1 MNDLL
6 YVCSPYRG
14 DTKRNKEYARKLTR
28 AAINN
33 GFVPVTVHLYL
44 TEVTDD
50 QNPEE
55 RSRGMAADIWWTAG
69 KKPQEDKTMNEA
81 QRMAEV
87 EKFKNYFSYIN
98 RPGADKLLAW
108 LEEAGFFTAP
118 ASTKYHGAYAG
129 GLVEHTN
136 HVYRRLVRLA
146 DEEDK
151 RQGRT
156 YPEYTVDTIAV
167 AALLHDVCKVDA
179 YKVEKK
185 NQKQKDGSW
194 KEVEV
199 YGYTNSLPLGHGEK
213 SIIQIMRYMQLT
225 EEEMLAIRWHMGA
238 FDSAVKGGSYDM
250 NNAFAGSRLAAML
263 HIADM
268 MATHLDER
276 TNANE

>member
-1 MNDLL
+1 MHGWKKQDF
-6 YVCSPYRG
+6 SQPRQ
-14 DTKRNKEYARKLTR
+14 AQS
-28 AAINN
+28 I
-33 GFVPVTVHLYL
+33 
-44 TEVTDD
+44 TEPT
-50 QNPEE
+50 Q
-55 RSRGMAADIWWTAG
+55 
-69 KKPQEDKTMNEA
+69 
-81 QRMAEV
+81 
-87 EKFKNYFSYIN
+87 
-98 RPGADKLLAW
+98 
-108 LEEAGFFTAP
+108 
-118 ASTKYHGAYAG
+118 G

-136 HVYRRLVRLA
+136 YVYRRLVQLA
-146 DEEDK
+146 DAEDK

-167 AALLHDVCKVDA
+167 AALLHDVCKADA

-276 TNANE
+276 TNAHE

>member
-1 MNDLL
+1 
-6 YVCSPYRG
+6 
-14 DTKRNKEYARKLTR
+14 
-28 AAINN
+28 
-33 GFVPVTVHLYL
+33 
-44 TEVTDD
+44 
-50 QNPEE
+50 
-55 RSRGMAADIWWTAG
+55 
-69 KKPQEDKTMNEA
+69 MNEE

-87 EKFKNYFSYIN
+87 EKFKNYFSYIS

-136 HVYRRLVRLA
+136 YVYRRLVQLA
-146 DEEDK
+146 DAEDK

-185 NQKQKDGSW
+185 NQKQKDGNW

-225 EEEMLAIRWHMGA
+225 EEGLPVARNGKHGLYVEMKWQNNKTTEKQDWWLEQLRQQGYETAVCW
-238 FDSAVKGGSYDM
+238 SAEEAMDTI
-250 NNAFAGSRLAAML
+250 AGYLGVMEQTGRKVEL
-263 HIADM
+263 
-268 MATHLDER
+268 
-276 TNANE
+276 

>member
-1 MNDLL
+1 
-6 YVCSPYRG
+6 
-14 DTKRNKEYARKLTR
+14 
-28 AAINN
+28 
-33 GFVPVTVHLYL
+33 
-44 TEVTDD
+44 
-50 QNPEE
+50 
-55 RSRGMAADIWWTAG
+55 
-69 KKPQEDKTMNEA
+69 MNEA

-179 YKVEKK
+179 YKAEKK

-194 KEVEV
+194 KEIEV

>member
-1 MNDLL
+1 
-6 YVCSPYRG
+6 
-14 DTKRNKEYARKLTR
+14 
-28 AAINN
+28 
-33 GFVPVTVHLYL
+33 
-44 TEVTDD
+44 
-50 QNPEE
+50 
-55 RSRGMAADIWWTAG
+55 
-69 KKPQEDKTMNEA
+69 MNEA

-250 NNAFAGSRLAAML
+250 NNAFAGSRNQLEAANLKRQGVKAGVPDLCLPVARNGKHGLYVEMKWQNNKTTEKQDWWL
-263 HIADM
+263 EQLRQQGYETAVCWSAEEAMDTIAGYLGVM
-268 MATHLDER
+268 EQTGRKVEL
-276 TNANE
+276 

>member
-1 MNDLL
+1 MA
-6 YVCSPYRG
+6 G
-14 DTKRNKEYARKLTR
+14 
-28 AAINN
+28 
-33 GFVPVTVHLYL
+33 
-44 TEVTDD
+44 
-50 QNPEE
+50 
-55 RSRGMAADIWWTAG
+55 RSRIFHSASKHKAPRSIHRWSGGTFKQCIQQISSAG
-69 KKPQEDKTMNEA
+69 
-81 QRMAEV
+81 
-87 EKFKNYFSYIN
+87 SS
-98 RPGADKLLAW
+98 G
-108 LEEAGFFTAP
+108 
-118 ASTKYHGAYAG
+118 
-129 GLVEHTN
+129 
-136 HVYRRLVRLA
+136 
-146 DEEDK
+146 
-151 RQGRT
+151 GRT
-156 YPEYTVDTIAV
+156 ARQTAFSEYTVGTIAV
-167 AALLHDVCKVDA
+167 VALLHDVCKVDA

-238 FDSAVKGGSYDM
+238 FDYSVKGGSYDM

>member
-1 MNDLL
+1 MAGR
-6 YVCSPYRG
+6 SG
-14 DTKRNKEYARKLTR
+14 IFHSHGKRK
-28 AAINN
+28 
-33 GFVPVTVHLYL
+33 VS
-44 TEVTDD
+44 
-50 QNPEE
+50 
-55 RSRGMAADIWWTAG
+55 RSLR
-69 KKPQEDKTMNEA
+69 
-81 QRMAEV
+81 R
-87 EKFKNYFSYIN
+87 
-98 RPGADKLLAW
+98 
-108 LEEAGFFTAP
+108 
-118 ASTKYHGAYAG
+118 

-136 HVYRRLVRLA
+136 YVYRRLVQLA
-146 DEEDK
+146 DAEDK

-185 NQKQKDGSW
+185 SQKQKDGSW

-238 FDSAVKGGSYDM
+238 FDYSVKGGSYDM

>member
-1 MNDLL
+1 
-6 YVCSPYRG
+6 
-14 DTKRNKEYARKLTR
+14 
-28 AAINN
+28 
-33 GFVPVTVHLYL
+33 
-44 TEVTDD
+44 
-50 QNPEE
+50 
-55 RSRGMAADIWWTAG
+55 
-69 KKPQEDKTMNEA
+69 MNEE

-87 EKFKNYFSYIN
+87 EKFENYFSYIS

-179 YKVEKK
+179 YKVERRTRSRKTEAGKK
-185 NQKQKDGSW
+185 LRCTDIQTACRWDTVKSQLYRLCDICSLRKKKCWLSDGTW
-194 KEVEV
+194 A
-199 YGYTNSLPLGHGEK
+199 LL
-213 SIIQIMRYMQLT
+213 
-225 EEEMLAIRWHMGA
+225 
-238 FDSAVKGGSYDM
+238 
-250 NNAFAGSRLAAML
+250 
-263 HIADM
+263 IAQ
-268 MATHLDER
+268 
-276 TNANE
+276 

>member
-1 MNDLL
+1 M
-6 YVCSPYRG
+6 
-14 DTKRNKEYARKLTR
+14 
-28 AAINN
+28 
-33 GFVPVTVHLYL
+33 
-44 TEVTDD
+44 
-50 QNPEE
+50 
-55 RSRGMAADIWWTAG
+55 
-69 KKPQEDKTMNEA
+69 
-81 QRMAEV
+81 
-87 EKFKNYFSYIN
+87 
-98 RPGADKLLAW
+98 
-108 LEEAGFFTAP
+108 
-118 ASTKYHGAYAG
+118 
-129 GLVEHTN
+129 
-136 HVYRRLVRLA
+136 
-146 DEEDK
+146 
-151 RQGRT
+151 
-156 YPEYTVDTIAV
+156 
-167 AALLHDVCKVDA
+167 DA

-276 TNANE
+276 ANANE

>member
-1 MNDLL
+1 
-6 YVCSPYRG
+6 
-14 DTKRNKEYARKLTR
+14 
-28 AAINN
+28 
-33 GFVPVTVHLYL
+33 
-44 TEVTDD
+44 
-50 QNPEE
+50 
-55 RSRGMAADIWWTAG
+55 
-69 KKPQEDKTMNEA
+69 MNEE

-87 EKFKNYFSYIN
+87 EKFKNYFSYIS

-108 LEEAGFFTAP
+108 LEEAGFFAAP

-136 HVYRRLVRLA
+136 YVYRRLVQLA
-146 DEEDK
+146 DAEDK

-179 YKVEKK
+179 YKAEKK

-276 TNANE
+276 TNAHE

>member
-1 MNDLL
+1 
-6 YVCSPYRG
+6 
-14 DTKRNKEYARKLTR
+14 
-28 AAINN
+28 
-33 GFVPVTVHLYL
+33 
-44 TEVTDD
+44 
-50 QNPEE
+50 
-55 RSRGMAADIWWTAG
+55 
-69 KKPQEDKTMNEA
+69 MNET

-87 EKFKNYFSYIN
+87 EKFKNYFSYIS

-146 DEEDK
+146 DAEDK

-167 AALLHDVCKVDA
+167 AALLHDVCKADA

-238 FDSAVKGGSYDM
+238 FD
-250 NNAFAGSRLAAML
+250 
-263 HIADM
+263 I
-268 MATHLDER
+268 EQ
-276 TNANE
+276 

>member
-1 MNDLL
+1 
-6 YVCSPYRG
+6 
-14 DTKRNKEYARKLTR
+14 
-28 AAINN
+28 
-33 GFVPVTVHLYL
+33 
-44 TEVTDD
+44 
-50 QNPEE
+50 
-55 RSRGMAADIWWTAG
+55 
-69 KKPQEDKTMNEA
+69 MNEA

-213 SIIQIMRYMQLT
+213 SIMQIMRYMQLT

-276 TNANE
+276 ANANE

>member
-1 MNDLL
+1 
-6 YVCSPYRG
+6 
-14 DTKRNKEYARKLTR
+14 
-28 AAINN
+28 
-33 GFVPVTVHLYL
+33 
-44 TEVTDD
+44 
-50 QNPEE
+50 
-55 RSRGMAADIWWTAG
+55 
-69 KKPQEDKTMNEA
+69 MNEE

-87 EKFKNYFSYIN
+87 KKFKNHFLHIY

-108 LEEAGFFTAP
+108 LEEVGFFTAP
-118 ASTKYHGAYAG
+118 ASTKHHGAYTG
-129 GLVEHTN
+129 GLVEHSN
-136 HVYRRLVRLA
+136 NVYSRLVQLA
-146 DEEDK
+146 AAEDE
-151 RQGRT
+151 RRGRRRFS
-156 YPEYTVDTIAV
+156 EYSVGTIAV
-167 AALLHDVCKVDA
+167 VALLHDVCKVDA
-179 YKVEKK
+179 YKVEKE

-238 FDSAVKGGSYDM
+238 FDYSVKGGSYDM